1 MCPKYNLKWKIVT
14 KMSIFLIY
22 VRYLSIISYSLH
34 TNDIFR
40 AFNNKQLK
48 IKRSKNNFLVK
59 EVILFI
65 RNVEKN
71 ENEKS
76 GD

>member
-1 MCPKYNLKWKIVT
+1 MCSKYNLKWKIVT
-14 KMSIFLIY
+14 KVSIFLIY
-22 VRYLSIISYSLH
+22 IRCFCVISYSLH

>member
-14 KMSIFLIY
+14 KVSIFLIY
-22 VRYLSIISYSLH
+22 VRYLSVISYNLN
-34 TNDIFR
+34 TNGVFR
-40 AFNNKQLK
+40 TFNNKQLK
-48 IKRSKNNFLVK
+48 IKRSKDIFPVK

>member
-1 MCPKYNLKWKIVT
+1 MCPKHNLNGKNITNKG
-14 KMSIFLIY
+14 IFLNNIRFCG
-22 VRYLSIISYSLH
+22 VISYNLH
-34 TNDIFR
+34 TNGIFR
-40 AFNNKQLK
+40 TFNNKQLK
-48 IKRSKNNFLVK
+48 IKRSKNNFLTK

-71 ENEKS
+71 ENENS

>member
-1 MCPKYNLKWKIVT
+1 MCPKHNFDGKNNT
-14 KMSIFLIY
+14 KKGIFLNNIRFY
-22 VRYLSIISYSLH
+22 GIISYNLN
-34 TNDIFR
+34 TNGVFR
-40 AFNNKQLK
+40 TFNNKQLK
-48 IKRSKNNFLVK
+48 IKRSKDIFPVK

>member
-1 MCPKYNLKWKIVT
+1 MCPEDSFRCEIIT
-14 KMSIFLIY
+14 KKSIFLNI
-22 VRYLSIISYSLH
+22 IHFFCHISYNLYTNVIIH
-34 TNDIFR
+34 TFS
-40 AFNNKQLK
+40 NKQLK